1 MCPNRYY
8 PRFVSHLKIKLLFF
22 INHKINFP
30 LNKDILLNSTNQDD
44 LFQFSMNNSLDL
56 NNNHKTTQ
64 SRNSKKT
71 LKRTK
76 SDDQEQSKSS
86 STKSNSSNMK
96 RKRYRTSFK
105 HQQLGVLKQ
114 YFQMNPNPDSKDLT
128 VLSKRT
134 GLQNRVLQ
142 VI

>member
-1 MCPNRYY
+1 MSQYT
-8 PRFVSHLKIKLLFF
+8 L
-22 INHKINFP
+22 
-30 LNKDILLNSTNQDD
+30 TNAT
-44 LFQFSMNNSLDL
+44 LDL
-56 NNNHKTTQ
+56 NNNKTTNKEL
-64 SRNSKKT
+64 NSKKSLT
-71 LKRTK
+71 SKRSK
-76 SDDQEQSKSS
+76 SENDQSKMSRNASTHQHQQSASS
-86 STKSNSSNMK
+86 ALQNSAK

-142 VI
+142 VFIINII